1 VEPFTHWTIGTHK
14 AEGHFQRR
22 FDLYEPMVNA
32 VCFPD
37 DYPAFEMGKVV
48 TKAEEITDPGSPGRR
63 RRPPLAKG
71 LYTPDAA
78 GPARLQEV
86 HMGLLD
92 DLLGGM
98 AGQGMGGRAQPQ
110 PTRAGG
116 GGAGMSQVLIAL
128 MPVVLGMLANRGS
141 GGGSPTQRN
150 FAPGA
155 GGGIGDVLGQVLGG
169 GAGGGGAMGG
179 GLGGLLEQLQQA
191 GFGEQANSWVGR
203 GSNKPISP
211 DAMTQIFGR
220 DGLEQISRQAGISE
234 DEASQGLSQLLPE
247 VVDRMTP
254 EGEVPEAD
262 ALANSVDD
270 FAKRLGLS

>member
-1 VEPFTHWTIGTHK
+1 
-14 AEGHFQRR
+14 
-22 FDLYEPMVNA
+22 
-32 VCFPD
+32 
-37 DYPAFEMGKVV
+37 
-48 TKAEEITDPGSPGRR
+48 
-63 RRPPLAKG
+63 
-71 LYTPDAA
+71 
-78 GPARLQEV
+78 
-86 HMGLLD
+86 MGLLD

-98 AGQGMGGRAQPQ
+98 AGQGMGGRAQQQ

-128 MPVVLGMLANRGS
+128 MPVVLGMLANRRS
-141 GGGSPTQRN
+141 GGRAPTQRN

-155 GGGIGDVLGQVLGG
+155 GGG
-169 GAGGGGAMGG
+169 
-179 GLGGLLEQLQQA
+179 LGGLLEQLQRS
-191 GFGEQANSWVGR
+191 GFAEQADSWVGR
-203 GSNKPISP
+203 GANKPISP

-234 DEASQGLSQLLPE
+234 DEASQGLFQLLPE